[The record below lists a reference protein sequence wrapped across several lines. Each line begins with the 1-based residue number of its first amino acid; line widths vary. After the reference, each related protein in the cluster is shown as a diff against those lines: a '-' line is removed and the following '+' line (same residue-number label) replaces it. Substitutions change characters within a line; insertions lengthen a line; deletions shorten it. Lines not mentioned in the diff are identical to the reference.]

1 MPDSVV
7 LAGLAP
13 HPPIIIPEI
22 GRGEEQLGIS
32 TVRAMDELGKEFT
45 QSGLDTLVII
55 TPHGPVF
62 GDALSMPA
70 VRSFKGI
77 SGSSAPGWWERR

>member
-62 GDALSMPA
+62 GARCRCR
-70 VRSFKGI
+70 RSGSSGI
-77 SGSSAPGWWERR
+77 SGSSAPDGVKVK